1 MLSHS
6 TLSVA
11 IKMIN
16 TVSGDLSKLIFEI
29 SFYNIR
35 IIYRVVERLYRYKL
49 TAEILEEE
57 WKDILRGK

>member
-57 WKDILRGK
+57 